1 MNTRPLSDLNRN
13 GCAWCGGG
21 ATCASHA
28 VAALDDQ
35 AQKKHRV
42 GAGWGY
48 DQPHQWH
55 MVCRAL
61 RCKTQKKQRPLLVT
75 GALAA
80 KRTISRNGRCVGIN
94 CRGICDPLQS
104 KWREFPCQTTP
115 LPIPTSM
122 HAVCVGACLLGA
134 DFLANSAGN
143 REHSRFRY
151 AWAVGNRPEWERG
164 ESEPRA
170 KTGLAAGGDATM
182 NLLTACMHLV
192 TRAGKRP
199 TTDRR

>member
-1 MNTRPLSDLNRN
+1 
-13 GCAWCGGG
+13 
-21 ATCASHA
+21 
-28 VAALDDQ
+28 
-35 AQKKHRV
+35 
-42 GAGWGY
+42 
-48 DQPHQWH
+48 
-55 MVCRAL
+55 
-61 RCKTQKKQRPLLVT
+61 
-75 GALAA
+75 
-80 KRTISRNGRCVGIN
+80 
-94 CRGICDPLQS
+94 
-104 KWREFPCQTTP
+104 
-115 LPIPTSM
+115 M

-192 TRAGKRP
+192 TRADKKPRRP
-199 TTDRR
+199 IRQATAKAATHLHGGFG